1 MNTSTTMNLEDFMRQ
16 RKSQMQ
22 NRSDDLEYISAEEYA
37 IKLHISA
44 GAIRKRCRE
53 GKIPN
58 AIKEG
63 SRWLI
68 GIKPTFSREEME
80 KLQSENVKLKDTLR
94 EVMAMLVGVI

>member
-16 RKSQMQ
+16 KKSQMQ
-22 NRSDDLEYISAEEYA
+22 NRSEDLEYISAEEYA
-37 IKLHISA
+37 VKLHISA